1 MIVAIT
7 GGTGFVGTRLIEL
20 ATDRGHA
27 VRALTRR
34 DRAERPGVT
43 WVPGALD
50 RADSLAALV
59 QGANAVIHVAG
70 VVNAADRAGFVAG
83 NVDGTRA
90 MLEAAQSA
98 GVRRFVH
105 VSSLS
110 AREPNL
116 SIYGWSKA
124 EGDKLVMASGLDWTI
139 VRPPAIYG
147 PGDHEMLEMFRLAK
161 RGLVPLPPPGR
172 FSTIHVDDLA
182 RLLLALA
189 LEPVGVRAVYEA
201 DDETPRGWSHADF
214 ARALGRATGGR
225 AIPLSMP
232 RPVMALAAQIARM
245 VQGDRAKLTPDRVG
259 YMCHPDWTVAETAR
273 PPASLWRP
281 RIATEPGLAETAA
294 WYRDAGLL

>member
-1 MIVAIT
+1 MIIALT

-20 ATDRGHA
+20 ATRNGHD

-34 DRAERPGVT
+34 DQPERPGVT

-50 RADSLAALV
+50 RLDSLAALV
-59 QGANAVIHVAG
+59 NGADAVIHVAG
-70 VVNAADRAGFVAG
+70 VVNAPDRAGFVSG
-83 NVDGTRA
+83 NIDGTQA
-90 MLEAAQSA
+90 MVDAAKAA

-116 SIYGWSKA
+116 SVYGWSKA
-124 EGDKLVMASGLDWTI
+124 EGDKRVMASGLDWTI

-201 DDETPRGWSHADF
+201 DDETPGGWSHADF

-225 AIPLSMP
+225 GIPLSLP
-232 RPVMALAAQIARM
+232 RPVLALAAKVART
-245 VQGDRAKLTPDRVG
+245 VQGDKAKLTPDRVS
-259 YMCHPDWTVAETAR
+259 YMCHPDWTVADTAR

-281 RIATEPGLAETAA
+281 CIPTEQGLAETAA